1 MHTDSRVRQPY
12 LSGFR
17 LAIKVAIIGAS
28 FSFIELEV
36 AIRKKT
42 EDVRNYFWHIICYN
56 VMKRQL
62 NVFLPP

>member
-1 MHTDSRVRQPY
+1 MNKIVLQPDSCHCARVSDIGGAY

-36 AIRKKT
+36 AISS
-42 EDVRNYFWHIICYN
+42 
-56 VMKRQL
+56 
-62 NVFLPP
+62 